1 MAKYIIKRVLMGLV
15 VLFGVTTITFLIAHV
30 LPSDP
35 ALSWA
40 GPKATAEQVAAAR
53 IEWVW
58 INHWLYNMLVT

>member
-1 MAKYIIKRVLMGLV
+1 MGLV

-53 IEWVW
+53 IGFG
-58 INHWLYNMLVT
+58 

>member
-40 GPKATAEQVAAAR
+40 EPQSDSRAGSSSENR
-53 IEWVW
+53 IGFG
-58 INHWLYNMLVT
+58 